1 MVELNFGDV
10 SIDAAD
16 FEIDIDSED
25 ISVPVKSDCSMS
37 WDLDDE
43 QLNFFKGLIVTIRKK
58 NLCKCR
64 DCKYFRLVFDDDL
77 RLVDF
82 VCDLGAS
89 REDMLESSHC
99 LLLF

>member
-1 MVELNFGDV
+1 MVELNFGDC

-25 ISVPVKSDCSMS
+25 ISVPVKSDCSVS

-43 QLNFFKGLIVTIRKK
+43 QLSFFKGLIVTIRKK

-64 DCKYFRLVFDDDL
+64 DCKYFRLVFDEDL